1 MLQNFR
7 FYNPNGI
14 ADMKSDND
22 SSDDD
27 IWSYSPLARVP
38 KTSKIG
44 DSKATTSE
52 TVDAAVV
59 SSSNPMNPTP
69 SH

>member
-1 MLQNFR
+1 M
-7 FYNPNGI
+7 

-44 DSKATTSE
+44 DNKATTSE

-59 SSSNPMNPTP
+59 SSSNPI
-69 SH
+69 SHQ